1 MIDNEIFY
9 AILTIFSH
17 TTAKYRKDFLPAEE
31 YIGVVSELFVVLRLE
46 VEVESA
52 IGDVIVL
59 LFFIVVVVVV
69 SIAYDDVTS
78 VPLEVGI
85 VMVILSEELVILS
98 DVIHA
103 GVDVVTVLSNTEVD

>member
-52 IGDVIVL
+52 IDVVIVL
-59 LFFIVVVVVV
+59 VFFIVVVVVFV
-69 SIAYDDVTS
+69 AYDDVTS

-85 VMVILSEELVILS
+85 V
-98 DVIHA
+98 
-103 GVDVVTVLSNTEVD
+103 